1 MAYTPG
7 TSMITAP
14 VSIYDVQRC
23 FGSGR
28 NDLGDLIANV
38 NINRWAKYKPVK
50 YKPNVGI
57 KIDIMTAQNWIEAN
71 YGIKDIP
78 TWTRLSYASTFL
90 FSDARGSLSNTYW
103 PECDRAKSSLSLEYW
118 AYNRPSGGESGPYRL
133 HDFDNYFHTAE
144 EPIGPMDQNSIKIEP
159 AGTLRVIFKHGAI
172 SNYTLKLG
180 DLTWPDSA
188 NFPIGNMYFGVL
200 MKQTSGTITSRTYVA
215 TQKNG
220 DGNITM
226 SQTDNFGFWVDFSAN
241 IVEAAFAG
249 TWKIFPIISS
259 IPIAETTSIST
270 QDGNKFLAP
279 LPFHNQPITISIQYA
294 EILITN
300 VVGYKDST
308 SQGRYARF
316 ILSLKN
322 EEPSGAYRT
331 YTAQVTLCDSQ
342 GNTLNGW
349 SGGSSGQQTMSTG
362 TTTSI
367 TISPYIAQ
375 IYSADIYFRVELTI
389 NNDFKFKRSSYW
401 ALTGPIPE
409 QGPTPDA

>member
-23 FGSGR
+23 FGSDR
-28 NDLGDLIANV
+28 TDLGDLITNV

-57 KIDIMTAQNWIEAN
+57 KIDVMSAQNWIEAN

-90 FSDARGSLSNTYW
+90 FSDARGSLDEHFW
-103 PECDRAKSSLSLEYW
+103 PECDRAKSALSAEYW
-118 AYNRPSGGESGPYRL
+118 AYNRPAGGNAGPYRL
-133 HDFDNYFHTAE
+133 HDFDNYFQLAE
-144 EPIGPMDQNSIKIEP
+144 EPIGPMEQTSIKIAP
-159 AGTLRVIFKHGAI
+159 AGTLRVTFKHGAI

-200 MKQTSGTITSRTYVA
+200 MKQTSGTITTRTYVA

-220 DGNITM
+220 DGDIKM
-226 SQTDNFGFWVDFSAN
+226 SQTDNFGFWVDFSES

-249 TWKIFPIISS
+249 TWRIFPIISS
-259 IPIAETTSIST
+259 IPIAETTSISQ

-279 LPFHNQPITISIQYA
+279 LPFHYQPITISIQYA

-300 VVGYKDST
+300 ATGYKDAT

-316 ILSLKN
+316 NISLKN
-322 EEPSGAYRT
+322 EELAGAFRT
-331 YTAQVTLCDSQ
+331 YTVQVTLCDAQ
-342 GNTLNGW
+342 GNTLNDW
-349 SGGSSGQQTMSTG
+349 SGGPSGQQTMNTG
-362 TTTSI
+362 TTDSI
-367 TISPYIAQ
+367 VVSAYIAQ
-375 IYSADIYFRVELTI
+375 IYSATIYFKVELTI
-389 NNDFKFKRSSYW
+389 NDVVKFKRNSAW
-401 ALTGPIPE
+401 ALTGPITE

>member
-28 NDLGDLIANV
+28 TDLGDLITNV

-57 KIDIMTAQNWIEAN
+57 KIDVMSAQNWIEAN

-90 FSDARGSLSNTYW
+90 FSDARGSLNEYFW
-103 PECDRAKSSLSLEYW
+103 PECDRAKSALSIEYW
-118 AYNRPSGGESGPYRL
+118 AYNRPTGGNDGPYRL

-144 EPIGPMDQNSIKIEP
+144 EPIGPMEQTSIKIAP
-159 AGTLRVIFKHGAI
+159 AGTLRVTFKHGAI

-200 MKQTSGTITSRTYVA
+200 MKQTSGTITTRTYVA

-220 DGNITM
+220 DGDIKM
-226 SQTDNFGFWVDFSAN
+226 SQTDNFGFWVDFSES

-249 TWKIFPIISS
+249 TWRIFPIISS
-259 IPIAETTSIST
+259 IPIAETTSISQ

-279 LPFHNQPITISIQYA
+279 LPFNYQPITISIQYA
-294 EILITN
+294 EIMITN
-300 VVGYKDST
+300 VIGYKDST

-322 EEPSGAYRT
+322 EEPVGAVRT
-331 YTAQVTLCDSQ
+331 YTVQVTLCDAQ

-349 SGGSSGQQTMSTG
+349 SGGSSGQQTMNTG
-362 TTTSI
+362 TTDSI
-367 TISPYIAQ
+367 TVNAYIAQ
-375 IYSADIYFRVELTI
+375 IYSATIYFKVDLTI
-389 NNDFKFKRSSYW
+389 NDVVKFKRNSAW
-401 ALTGPIPE
+401 ALTGPITE

>member
-23 FGSGR
+23 FGSDR
-28 NDLGDLIANV
+28 TDLGDLITNV
-38 NINRWAKYKPVK
+38 NINRWAKFKPVK

-57 KIDIMTAQNWIEAN
+57 KIDVMSAQNWIEAN

-90 FSDARGSLSNTYW
+90 FSDARGSLDEHFW
-103 PECDRAKSSLSLEYW
+103 PECDRAKSALSIEYC
-118 AYNRPSGGESGPYRL
+118 AYNRPTGDSAGPYRL

-144 EPIGPMDQNSIKIEP
+144 EPIGPMEQTSIKIAP
-159 AGTLRVIFKHGAI
+159 AGTLRVTFKHGAI

-200 MKQTSGTITSRTYVA
+200 MKQTSGTITTRTYVA

-220 DGNITM
+220 DGDIKM
-226 SQTDNFGFWVDFSAN
+226 SQTDNFGFWVDFSES
-241 IVEAAFAG
+241 IVEAAFSG
-249 TWKIFPIISS
+249 TWRIFPIISS
-259 IPIAETTSIST
+259 IPIAETTSISQ
-270 QDGNKFLAP
+270 QDGNKFIAP
-279 LPFHNQPITISIQYA
+279 LPFHYQPITISIQYA

-300 VVGYKDST
+300 ATGYKDST

-316 ILSLKN
+316 IFSLKN
-322 EEPSGAYRT
+322 EEPTGTTRNYRVK
-331 YTAQVTLCDSQ
+331 VTLCDANGEEIQ
-342 GNTLNGW
+342 QGW
-349 SGGSSGQQTMSTG
+349 SGGTATGQINTG
-362 TTTSI
+362 TTGSI
-367 TISPYIAQ
+367 TASTYIAQ
-375 IYSADIYFRVELTI
+375 IYSSAIYFKAELTI
-389 NNDFKFKRSSYW
+389 DDVVKFKRTSYW
-401 ALTGPIPE
+401 ALTGPITE